1 MTQENIPV
9 KTGLLDLLRLSQG
22 VQFFIPA
29 YQRNYTWTAN
39 KEVKQLLDDITAVL
53 VGERSKHFIGIMIY
67 LEKALSPYKR
77 ERSVID
83 GQQRLTTMFLTL
95 YAIKEI
101 MLERG
106 LKEDAKK
113 LETLYMINLFDES
126 NKYKLKPLVSDDDVY
141 QKIVNREFE
150 KIKGS
155 QSKVWLNFNY
165 IKTYIIKLIENYEL
179 DKIIEAVNKLYLV
192 CVPIGDDDY
201 PQKIFESINAT
212 GSKLTASDLIRNF
225 ILMPLQSDLQE
236 LFYEKY
242 WKELEKLVSAD
253 SNKLESFFRLFIIA
267 KRQVSIQKNA
277 VYKAF
282 TEWHDDNFESFGT
295 EGIFKEVLKY
305 AKYHNDLYKAPT
317 STLDQSIRKSV
328 DEFRSVLSEMPASLL
343 MEMYRLYDQQKI
355 SGEQL
360 NNIITI
366 LNAYLLRRYLCG
378 IDTSVIAHFF
388 PIILKETFAEC
399 NGYYQNIVDIFKKN
413 LVNRNKGT
421 AQEMPDNKKLF
432 DRIRNANMYNLKT
445 WLSVLFNKLE
455 SEGNPAPVDFSHLS
469 IEHLMPQTATPEWLS
484 TLSCSKEE
492 YEENVHRLGN
502 LTLAARADN
511 SKMGNKVWGYKNKVL
526 ESTAHLKMNQDLYK
540 KDNWSLKDIE
550 DRTEF
555 LIGEIARL
563 YPYFE
568 LEDSKINKISICI
581 DKFGIYA
588 QGIFYPDNGC
598 VEILEGSTIY
608 TEMPTA
614 DKYPDIEAL
623 RAELKEEG
631 IIGERDGNL
640 TFLENYT
647 VYAKNSK
654 LTGLSAAASII
665 LHGNR
670 SGYEQW
676 RTEEGKALEKVIS

>member
-53 VGERSKHFIGIMIY
+53 KGERSKHFIGIMIY

-101 MLERG
+101 MLDRG
-106 LKEDAKK
+106 LGEDAKK
-113 LETLYMINLFDES
+113 LETMYMINLFDES
-126 NKYKLKPLVSDDDVY
+126 NKYKLKPLVSDDNVY
-141 QKIVNREFE
+141 QNIVTREFD

-165 IKTYIIKLIENYEL
+165 IKTYLIKLLDLYEI
-179 DKIIEAVNKLYLV
+179 DKIIEAINKLYLV

-236 LFYEKY
+236 QYYEKY

-253 SNKLESFFRLFIIA
+253 SGKLESFFRLFIIA

-277 VYKAF
+277 VYRAF
-282 TEWHDDNFESFGT
+282 TEWHDDIFEELGT

-317 STLDQSIRKSV
+317 STLDPSIRKSIV
-328 DEFRSVLSEMPASLL
+328 EFRSILSEMPASLL
-343 MEMYRLYDQQKI
+343 MEMYGLYDQQKI
-355 SGEQL
+355 TGDQL
-360 NNIITI
+360 NSIITI
-366 LNAYLLRRYLCG
+366 INAYLLRRSLCG

-388 PIILKETFAEC
+388 PVILKETMAEC
-399 NGYYQNIVDIFKKN
+399 NGDYRNIVDIYKKN

-432 DRIRNANMYNLKT
+432 DRIRNANMYNLRT
-445 WLSVLFNKLE
+445 WLSVFFKKLE

-484 TLSCSKEE
+484 ALKCSKEE

-502 LTLAARADN
+502 LTLAARVDN

-540 KDNWSLKDIE
+540 KEEWSLKDIE
-550 DRTEF
+550 QRTEF
-555 LIGEIARL
+555 LIKEIARL
-563 YPYFE
+563 YPYYE
-568 LEDSKINKISICI
+568 VEDSKINKIPICI

-588 QGIFYPDNGC
+588 QGSFYPDNGS
-598 VEILEGSTIY
+598 VEILEGSTLY

-614 DKYPDIEAL
+614 EKYPDIEAL
-623 RAELKEEG
+623 RSDLKEEG
-631 IIGERDGNL
+631 IIGERDGKL

-647 VYAKNSK
+647 VYSKNSK

-665 LHGNR
+665 LHGSR
-670 SGYEQW
+670 SGYEHW
-676 RTEEGKALEKVIS
+676 RTEDGKLLEKGMH